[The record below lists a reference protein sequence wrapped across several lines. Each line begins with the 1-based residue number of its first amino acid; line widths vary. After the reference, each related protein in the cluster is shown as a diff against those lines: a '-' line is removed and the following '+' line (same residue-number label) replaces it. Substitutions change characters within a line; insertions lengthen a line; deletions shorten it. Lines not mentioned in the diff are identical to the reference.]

1 MTIENPQLVSAI
13 NELGFYLPQQVQQI
27 PNTTEAG
34 FRVYVIDTAKH
45 TNIEALISAIEN
57 VSITSP
63 PFYFQDD
70 YDMGVFFEGF
80 SFFLPTLITQDSD
93 APLPL
98 FLIQLDL

>member
-1 MTIENPQLVSAI
+1 MKIENPQLVCAI
-13 NELGFYLPQQVQQI
+13 NEHGFYLSQQVQLI
-27 PNTTEAG
+27 PNPTEVG

-45 TNIEALISAIEN
+45 TDIEALLSAIAKI
-57 VSITSP
+57 SITSQ

-80 SFFLPTLITQDSD
+80 DFFWPTLITQDSD

>member
-57 VSITSP
+57 VSITSQ

-70 YDMGVFFEGF
+70 YDMGVVFEGF
-80 SFFLPTLITQDSD
+80 SLFLPMLITQDSD

>member
-57 VSITSP
+57 VSITSQ
-63 PFYFQDD
+63 PFSFQDD

-80 SFFLPTLITQDSD
+80 SFFLPRLITQDSD